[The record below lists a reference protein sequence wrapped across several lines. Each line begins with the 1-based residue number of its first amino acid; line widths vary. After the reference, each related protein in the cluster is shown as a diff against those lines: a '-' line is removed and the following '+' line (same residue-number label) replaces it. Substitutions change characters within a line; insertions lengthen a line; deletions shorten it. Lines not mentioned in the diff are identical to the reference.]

1 MASDT
6 SREGLRREVLR
17 RSHSLTLSEYNFLQG
32 IVANGT
38 EVEVLLVQKRLQD
51 PSLCFDVN
59 ADEVQD
65 DDVLDPN
72 DGSAD
77 FETTF
82 DDVSPPVSKKIKT
95 PTDEP
100 SLVPLTKDAKDPIQE
115 TVHSSTSDWH
125 NIVADN
131 PRRREIILAM

>member
-1 MASDT
+1 MSEDAKGSLPEKQEETDAINNPNV
-6 SREGLRREVLR
+6 EG
-17 RSHSLTLSEYNFLQG
+17 
-32 IVANGT
+32 
-38 EVEVLLVQKRLQD
+38 D
-51 PSLCFDVN
+51 FDDIF

-72 DGSAD
+72 DGSTD

-100 SLVPLTKDAKDPIQE
+100 SLVPLTNDAKDPIQE